1 MVEEGALFSKQLN
14 IFHGNTIVESLSLSD
29 HWYSCISFIQKVT
42 TQMLHDWVC
51 LPYISYWQYQN
62 TNGKA
67 VANLIH
73 SSLLDSEWCTMG
85 HKIFCILFYLDE
97 HCVESLDFARD
108 KFCGLLIFF
117 MFMGILN
124 HGYTCLIQNNT
135 VFHKL
140 EEVYSWVRENMKS
153 TKIEP
158 PQIWKIPQLL

>member
-14 IFHGNTIVESLSLSD
+14 IFHGNTIVESLSPSPPHTHTHPYIHLWLYPNILWTYVKTPYFIDAMGQIIMIND
-29 HWYSCISFIQKVT
+29 HWYSCISLIRKVT

-51 LPYISYWQYQN
+51 LPYISHWQYQN

-117 MFMGILN
+117 MFMGI
-124 HGYTCLIQNNT
+124 
-135 VFHKL
+135 
-140 EEVYSWVRENMKS
+140 
-153 TKIEP
+153 
-158 PQIWKIPQLL
+158 